1 MYEQRGPIGLD
12 ATPKLVDP
20 YLFAAWSGMGAVAL
34 LAANYLRQALH
45 AIPFGEIDPYGYYA
59 PTQVLVKDGLIQVPE
74 FPETRFYY
82 WISGGEH
89 DLLLL
94 IGTEQPP
101 DVYDIAIQVADAA
114 KRLGV
119 ERVYTAAAFPTL
131 IHHGKVPA
139 VWGTATHSDLL
150 SEIKAYGANVME
162 HGTISGLNGLLLAV
176 AKERGIDGICLLGEI
191 PAYAR
196 GMINPRASHAVL
208 AILTRMFG
216 IEADLSQLVAWADD
230 LRSEMDKLY
239 STLPNGIRETFER
252 GQAIVPHPT
261 ANLPEAEPPLV
272 ADDAFFDQIEQF
284 LEEHRRSEDD
294 PDLEQDQDA
303 AE

>member
-1 MYEQRGPIGLD
+1 MYEQRGPIRLD
-12 ATPKLVDP
+12 ATPELKNP
-20 YLFAAWSGMGAVAL
+20 YLVAAWSGMGAVAL
-34 LAANYLRQALH
+34 LAANFLRQALS

-59 PTQVLVKDGLIQVPE
+59 PTQVIVKDGLIQVPE

-89 DLLLL
+89 DLVLL

-101 DVYDIAIQVADAA
+101 DVYDIAIQVADTA

-119 ERVYTAAAFPTL
+119 ERIYTAAAFPTL
-131 IHHGKVPA
+131 IHHRKKPA
-139 VWGTATHSDLL
+139 VWGTATHRDLID
-150 SEIKAYGANVME
+150 EIRAYGANVME

-176 AKERGIDGICLLGEI
+176 AKERGIDGMCLLGEI

-208 AILTRMFG
+208 AILTRMLG
-216 IEADLSQLVAWADD
+216 IEVDLSQLTAWADD
-230 LRSEMDKLY
+230 LQSEMDKLY
-239 STLPNGIRETFER
+239 SALPDGIRETFER
-252 GQAIVPHPT
+252 GQAIVLHPT
-261 ANLPEAEPPLV
+261 ANLPEADPPLV

-284 LEEHRRSEDD
+284 LEEHRRSQDD
-294 PDLEQDQDA
+294 EESGQDQDPA
-303 AE
+303 P